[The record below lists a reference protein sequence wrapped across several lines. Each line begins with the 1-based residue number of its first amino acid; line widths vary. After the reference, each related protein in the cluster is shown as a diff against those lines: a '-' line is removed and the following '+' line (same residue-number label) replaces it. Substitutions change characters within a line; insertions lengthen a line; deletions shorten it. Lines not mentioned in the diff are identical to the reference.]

1 MRTILCSTDSTQAA
15 PTLLFTGVKQ
25 HPVTTLL
32 RVNVLNGSS
41 RADALPECT
50 TVPDP
55 CCSSVMQS
63 GIPALPAQRQ
73 LAGMVLQQYWHCM
86 HGLFVRRTCWNSCET
101 TDWKRSTT
109 KGLGGGGPW
118 LHVMTGCLLRDD
130 TSVLQARNTL
140 TVSILHYH
148 QHRAALLLKL
158 SPAMLLL
165 PLMQALA

>member
-1 MRTILCSTDSTQAA
+1 MVHPELMLCLNAQQCQIRAA
-15 PTLLFTGVKQ
+15 PLSCSQAFLHFQ
-25 HPVTTLL
+25 
-32 RVNVLNGSS
+32 RSGS
-41 RADALPECT
+41 
-50 TVPDP
+50 
-55 CCSSVMQS
+55 
-63 GIPALPAQRQ
+63 
-73 LAGMVLQQYWHCM
+73 CM